1 MQDTIIDT
9 QDKTQLELYI
19 HIPFCANKC
28 NYCDFLSFPTREEA
42 QLQYVQ
48 KLCREIEL
56 AAPMVRNRYTVSTI
70 FIGGGTPSLLDPALI
85 TLILDTI
92 RRQYSVRSDAEIS
105 IECNPAST
113 IAYKFR
119 AYRAAGINRLSIG
132 LQSADNRELHTLG
145 RIHIFED
152 FLKCYQNARL
162 QGFQNINIDLMND
175 IPGQT
180 AMSWRKTLRNVLM
193 LKPEHVSIYNLIV
206 EEGTPFYAMQ
216 EAGILQLPEEDTA
229 VRIDE
234 ITKELTAKYG
244 YHQYEVSNYAKP
256 GFACRHNYG
265 YWSDVPYL
273 GFGLGAASYLYDTR
287 WSDIRDFRRYLEL
300 DFEEEAARNYPNLH
314 EQVTPLSRNA
324 QMEEFMFL
332 GLRRIAGISALEFKQ
347 KFQVEI
353 DRIYGPLLERF
364 TSEGLLQKDGY
375 RYRFT
380 PHGMDVSNQI
390 LSEFL
395 LED

>member
-19 HIPFCANKC
+19 HIPFCASKC
-28 NYCDFLSFPTREEA
+28 NYCDFLSFPTRTEA
-42 QLQYVQ
+42 QEAYVE
-48 KLCREIEL
+48 KLCQEITL
-56 AAPMVRNRYTVSTI
+56 AAPAVRNSYTVSTI
-70 FIGGGTPSLLDPALI
+70 FLGGGTPS
-85 TLILDTI
+85 ILEPERIAQILAAI
-92 RRQYSVRSDAEIS
+92 RQNYRVRPDAEIS

-119 AYRAAGINRLSIG
+119 AYREAGINRLSIG

-180 AMSWRKTLRNVLM
+180 TASWRKTLRNVLM

-206 EEGTPFYAMQ
+206 EEGTPFYEMQ
-216 EAGILQLPEEDTA
+216 EAGTLRLPTEDTA
-229 VRIDE
+229 AGIDA
-234 ITKELTAKYG
+234 ITKELTANYG
-244 YHQYEVSNYAKP
+244 YEQYEVSNYAKP

-273 GFGLGAASYLYDTR
+273 GFGIGAASYLNNTR
-287 WSDIRDFRRYLEL
+287 WSNIRDFRRYLSL
-300 DFEEEAARNYPNLH
+300 DFEAEAANRYPNLH
-314 EQVTPLSRNA
+314 EQVQALSRNA

-332 GLRRIAGISALEFKQ
+332 GLRRTAGISALEFKQ

-353 DRIYGPLLERF
+353 DGVYGPVLDRF
-364 TSEGLLQKDGY
+364 TREGLLLHEGF
-375 RYRFT
+375 RYRFS

-395 LED
+395 LD